1 MERGGSSQPK
11 EGRCRWRDQILGEG
25 RRSDGGGG
33 QKGKEPRRGGALFK
47 QRRGEAWEGWGGV
60 GRCVEGGE
68 AREGGLV
75 PAGGGQRGWRG
86 NDPAAARA
94 GDAVCPHRRG
104 VGIADAWGPTG
115 SRRGREERGA
125 GVRGPTREKAEWAE
139 TG

>member
-1 MERGGSSQPK
+1 VVALSPKRDGVGGVTK
-11 EGRCRWRDQILGEG
+11 FLV
-25 RRSDGGGG
+25 
-33 QKGKEPRRGGALFK
+33 RGGAPMVGAV
-47 QRRGEAWEGWGGV
+47 RREKNQGAAVPFSSRGGVRHGRGGV

-94 GDAVCPHRRG
+94 GDAVCPHKRG
-104 VGIADAWGPTG
+104 VGVANAWGPTG